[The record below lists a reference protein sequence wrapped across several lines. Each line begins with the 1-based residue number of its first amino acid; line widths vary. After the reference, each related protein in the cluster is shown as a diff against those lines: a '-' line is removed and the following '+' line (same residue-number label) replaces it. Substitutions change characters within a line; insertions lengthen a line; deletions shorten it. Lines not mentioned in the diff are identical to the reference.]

1 VGRYFAAK
9 LSTSEKSFI
18 CTMFIKSGEV
28 MPMRLGVAIF
38 LVAALVAAQQVY
50 VPILV
55 DVAHGEATKGL
66 DRWVNKTANPDAISD
81 FAQLYVLVPSDY
93 SLDPTLERLNR
104 TRMVTIIRGD
114 LSTIDLSQFKV
125 IILGQPPK
133 PLTDAELAA
142 LKKWFDEGG
151 KVLWCAADSDYPAQ
165 GSEESQAV
173 CNDVAEYLGARIR
186 VDYVS
191 VEDAQHNAGT
201 GYRVVGVVDPPPNLA
216 FLSFMAQRVLFHGP
230 GVIAVVLP
238 NGTWVP
244 ATSPVVAQY
253 YNNIAV
259 IVRTTENGII
269 VEHRTSADGKGRD
282 GKAHKAGDRGVFA
295 LMAVEF
301 MPSGSV
307 LILSGETPYGGYEPG
322 VAPVYYG
329 VQLDGPR
336 FLRNLLL
343 WATGN
348 YRELSTIITQTQAMA
363 AMSNQLATLA
373 AATGNLA
380 NDVAAVKS
388 TINQLNTQVG
398 QVSSQVSDLSAQISQ
413 LSQKIDQLTQQLN
426 AAVAEANNARTVA
439 FIGTAL
445 ALIFAII
452 AAVLAV
458 RRGGG
463 KQTR

>member
-1 VGRYFAAK
+1 
-9 LSTSEKSFI
+9 
-18 CTMFIKSGEV
+18 
-28 MPMRLGVAIF
+28 MRLGIAIF
-38 LVAALVAAQQVY
+38 LVAALVAAQQIY
-50 VPILV
+50 VPILA

-66 DRWVNKTANPDAISD
+66 DRWVNSTANSDAISD
-81 FAQLYVLVPSDY
+81 FAKLYILVLPGAP
-93 SLDPTLERLNR
+93 LDPTLDRLNK
-104 TRMVTIIRGD
+104 TKMATLITGD

-142 LKKWFDEGG
+142 LKKWFEEGG

-173 CNDVAEYLGARIR
+173 CNDVAEYLGAHIR

-191 VEDAQHNAGT
+191 VEDSKHNAGA
-201 GYRVVGVVDPPPNLA
+201 GYRVVGVIDPPPSLA
-216 FLSFMAQRVLFHGP
+216 FLGFMAQRVLFHGP
-230 GVIAVVLP
+230 SVIAVVLP

-244 ATSPVVAQY
+244 ATSPVVSKY

-259 IVRTTENGII
+259 IARTTENGVI
-269 VEHRTSADGKGRD
+269 VESRTSADGKGRD
-282 GKAHKAGDRGVFA
+282 GIAHKAGDRGVFA

-307 LILSGETPYGGYEPG
+307 LILSGETPYGGYEPC
-322 VAPVYYG
+322 VAPEYYR
-329 VQLDGPR
+329 VKLDGPR
-336 FLRNLLL
+336 FFRNLML

-348 YRELSTIITQTQAMA
+348 YRELSTFIAQTQATA
-363 AMSNQLATLA
+363 AMSNQLASLA
-373 AATGNLA
+373 ATTGNLA
-380 NDVAAVKS
+380 NDVAALKS
-388 TINQLNTQVG
+388 TTNQLNSQVGQLSGQVG
-398 QVSSQVSDLSAQISQ
+398 QVSSQVSALSSQISQ
-413 LSQKIDQLTQQLN
+413 LNQKIDQLTQQLN
-426 AAVAEANNARTVA
+426 AAVAEANNAKTVA

-463 KQTR
+463 GETKTR

>member
-1 VGRYFAAK
+1 MG
-9 LSTSEKSFI
+9 I
-18 CTMFIKSGEV
+18 
-28 MPMRLGVAIF
+28 AIF
-38 LVAALVAAQQVY
+38 LVAALVAAQQIY
-50 VPILV
+50 VPILA

-66 DRWVNKTANPDAISD
+66 DRWVNSTANPYAISD
-81 FAQLYVLVPSDY
+81 FAKLYILVPPGY
-93 SLDPTLERLNR
+93 SLDPTLDRLNK
-104 TRMVTIIRGD
+104 TKMATIITGD
-114 LSTIDLSQFKV
+114 LSTVDLSQFKV

-173 CNDVAEYLGARIR
+173 CNDVAEYLGAHIR

-191 VEDAQHNAGT
+191 VEDSQHNAGA
-201 GYRVVGVVDPPPNLA
+201 GYRVVGVIDPPPNLA
-216 FLSFMAQRVLFHGP
+216 FLGFMAQRVLFHGP

-244 ATSPVVAQY
+244 ATSPVVSKY

-259 IVRTTENGII
+259 IARTTENGVI
-269 VEHRTSADGKGRD
+269 VESRTSADGKGRD
-282 GKAHKAGDRGVFA
+282 GKAHTAGDRGVFA

-329 VQLDGPR
+329 VPLDGPR
-336 FLRNLLL
+336 FFRNLML

-348 YRELSTIITQTQAMA
+348 YRELYTFIAQTQATA
-363 AMSNQLATLA
+363 AMSNQLASLA
-373 AATGNLA
+373 ATTGNLA
-380 NDVAAVKS
+380 NDVAALKS
-388 TINQLNTQVG
+388 TTNQLNSQVGQMSAQVGQLSGQVG
-398 QVSSQVSDLSAQISQ
+398 QVSSQVSALSSQISQ

-426 AAVAEANNARTVA
+426 AAVAEANNAKTVA

-463 KQTR
+463 GETKTR